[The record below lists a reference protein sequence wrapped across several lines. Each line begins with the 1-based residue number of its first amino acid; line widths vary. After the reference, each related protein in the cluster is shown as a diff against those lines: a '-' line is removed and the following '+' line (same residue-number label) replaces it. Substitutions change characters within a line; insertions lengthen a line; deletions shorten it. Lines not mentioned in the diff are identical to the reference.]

1 MSDVVADLRVARE
14 QFLALVADVRPELH
28 RYCAR
33 MTGSIADGEDVVQD
47 TLARA
52 YYALPELDPLP
63 PLRPWLFRTA
73 HHRALA
79 PTRRYARRMRAPPAA
94 GARPDPATAPADSLA
109 HGEAVRAAVSLF
121 LELPPTQRSCVI
133 LKDVLGHSLD

>member
-33 MTGSIADGEDVVQD
+33 MTGSVADGEDIVQD

-52 YYALPELDPLP
+52 YYELAELKELPA
-63 PLRPWLFRTA
+63 LRPWLFRIA
-73 HHRALA
+73 HNRSLDYL
-79 PTRRYARRMRAPPAA
+79 RRYERRMSEP
-94 GARPDPATAPADSLA
+94 L
-109 HGEAVRAAVSLF
+109 EAAVDF
-121 LELPPTQRSCVI
+121 AADE
-133 LKDVLGHSLD
+133 